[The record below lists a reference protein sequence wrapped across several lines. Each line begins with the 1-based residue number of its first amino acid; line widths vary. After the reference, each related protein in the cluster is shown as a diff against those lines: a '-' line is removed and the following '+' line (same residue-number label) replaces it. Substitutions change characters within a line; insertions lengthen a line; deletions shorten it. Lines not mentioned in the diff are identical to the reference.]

1 MTGLIKKGNKHS
13 LVIAAFAAIYLIWGS
28 TYLGILLAIKTIPP
42 LFMASARFT
51 IAGVLLMGWAFY
63 KGEQLPSAKSIA
75 MISLSGILMLFF
87 GNGAVTWVEQYLP
100 SGLAAIIVA
109 TVPLWFVLLDKRQ
122 WAFHFSNKQIIF
134 GLCIGFAGVILLFS
148 GKSAAGIFNDRM
160 KIISLFILIA
170 GTICWTAGS
179 LYAKY
184 RKMEGSTTMKV
195 AIQMIASGITFFI
208 VALCLKEQ
216 KNMDISSV
224 TLKSIVALLY
234 LILVGSLVGYLAY
247 MWLLSVRPASL
258 VGTYAYV
265 NPVVAVFLGWLF
277 AGETISLRQAAGLG
291 IIILGL
297 VIVNISKEKKQVK
310 VKELNQPHT
319 EKNSIR
325 VKETA
330 G

>member
-1 MTGLIKKGNKHS
+1 
-13 LVIAAFAAIYLIWGS
+13 
-28 TYLGILLAIKTIPP
+28 
-42 LFMASARFT
+42 
-51 IAGVLLMGWAFY
+51 
-63 KGEQLPSAKSIA
+63 
-75 MISLSGILMLFF
+75 
-87 GNGAVTWVEQYLP
+87 
-100 SGLAAIIVA
+100 
-109 TVPLWFVLLDKRQ
+109 
-122 WAFHFSNKQIIF
+122 
-134 GLCIGFAGVILLFS
+134 
-148 GKSAAGIFNDRM
+148 
-160 KIISLFILIA
+160 
-170 GTICWTAGS
+170 
-179 LYAKY
+179 
-184 RKMEGSTTMKV
+184 
-195 AIQMIASGITFFI
+195 MIASGITFFI